1 MRRHTCFALPPLSL
15 PHCLSRPLHR
25 SHLLRRLY
33 HPRHQHQ
40 HQKAQ
45 KVLGREAA
53 PLACLRHQRARARGA
68 QAAEEHRHG
77 PVERAHTLIHEGVL
91 RQLVGCCKRGWKR
104 GIAGRVRRVAWTP
117 LPPLAALLT
126 RLAHTSPMLNARQEC
141 SDTSMS
147 SRSSEGGSD
156 SPSVTSSTPAMR
168 EAARVWM
175 GGLTCFAQPCEHQH
189 RLHAHTR
196 SAHSMTQMPVGPAA
210 PSPPHPLARSPNL
223 ASHPSSHGAGG
234 GQPLAKAG
242 ASLGRSRC
250 TP

>member
-1 MRRHTCFALPPLSL
+1 MRAHLLCSTPLSL
-15 PHCLSRPLHR
+15 PHCLSLPPQR
-25 SHLLRRLY
+25 SHLLRCLY

-40 HQKAQ
+40 HHKAQ

-77 PVERAHTLIHEGVL
+77 PVERAHTLIHKGVF

-156 SPSVTSSTPAMR
+156 SPRVPSSTAPMR
-168 EAARVWM
+168 EAAR
-175 GGLTCFAQPCEHQH
+175 
-189 RLHAHTR
+189 
-196 SAHSMTQMPVGPAA
+196 
-210 PSPPHPLARSPNL
+210 
-223 ASHPSSHGAGG
+223 GAGG
-234 GQPLAKAG
+234 WGHRALTRMQEQLSMATLPDRVCQQPAVATPG
-242 ASLGRSRC
+242 ALCVMPALPPASPHHSAS
-250 TP
+250 